1 MGPKEPVTF
10 LGVETSEVPRVLSE
24 QMGLPRGF
32 GVVVDYVVPN
42 GPAAAAGLQASDI
55 IRMLNDQQIVDP
67 SQLGKLVRSFAE
79 GTSVDLTL
87 LRKGKEVKVSVKLG
101 KKDVPVGH
109 GPFGFE
115 QEWNFDDLDKMKFDF
130 KAPDMS
136 AVREAVARAKDQAMR
151 ARDEAQRAV
160 RGLRIVTTDDGL
172 TKSTRIDLG
181 KATITFSDDQ
191 GELKMESVEGRKML
205 TAKDAQGKVLY
216 NGPIDTEE
224 ERAKLPANVRQRFE
238 KLERQELP
246 KVPAAPNPRKLLAL
260 PNRRNRR
267 ACSTC
272 APSAPR
278 LRLTIAAAGSA
289 ARLSCKRSSLQ
300 HTCRRVALR
309 SAVDGVAGIKT
320 RTPRCGHFRAR
331 GKAQPLLR
339 VGYGQNETSTVRKRL
354 ATVALAPTISC
365 ARPAAAHDD
374 ARAKTL
380 RASADGRENAHI
392 ARSVRSLSLPRFCLF
407 CPRKLRLDRRSP
419 DADDRDRVGSLR
431 AHPFGYGARPGRAR
445 RRGPN
450 HRAFASG
457 RTSCGSFQPQVDHPV
472 FASRERVMLGLPGA
486 HFLESP
492 GHSTNS
498 RRRE

>member
-1 MGPKEPVTF
+1 MKKQIILTTALAALFPLAAFAQSPNSTASVPPVPAVPPVQAVAPVPPVPPPRGHMHEHDMGPKEPVTF

-24 QMGLPRGF
+24 QMDLPRGF

-67 SQLGKLVRSFAE
+67 GQLGKLVRSFGE

-130 KAPDMS
+130 KAPDMT

-151 ARDEAQRAV
+151 ARDDAQRAV

-205 TAKDAQGKVLY
+205 TAKDAQGKVLF

-238 KLERQELP
+238 TLERQELP
-246 KVPAAPNPRKLLAL
+246 EVPAAPEP
-260 PNRRNRR
+260 PE
-267 ACSTC
+267 
-272 APSAPR
+272 APR
-278 LRLTIAAAGSA
+278 TPELEESTRL
-289 ARLSCKRSSLQ
+289 Q
-300 HTCRRVALR
+300 
-309 SAVDGVAGIKT
+309 D
-320 RTPRCGHFRAR
+320 
-331 GKAQPLLR
+331 
-339 VGYGQNETSTVRKRL
+339 
-354 ATVALAPTISC
+354 
-365 ARPAAAHDD
+365 
-374 ARAKTL
+374 L
-380 RASADGRENAHI
+380 RAE
-392 ARSVRSLSLPRFCLF
+392 
-407 CPRKLRLDRRSP
+407 
-419 DADDRDRVGSLR
+419 R
-431 AHPFGYGARPGRAR
+431 AALT
-445 RRGPN
+445 PN
-450 HRAFASG
+450 HRSG
-457 RTSCGSFQPQVDHPV
+457 WVR
-472 FASRERVMLGLPGA
+472 
-486 HFLESP
+486 
-492 GHSTNS
+492 STFVL
-498 RRRE
+498 

>member
-1 MGPKEPVTF
+1 MKKQIILTTAVAALFPLAAFAQSPDSTASVPPAPPVPPVQAVPPAPPVPPPRGHMHEHDMGPKEPVTF

-24 QMGLPRGF
+24 QMDLPRGF

-205 TAKDAQGKVLY
+205 TAKDAQGKVLF

-246 KVPAAPNPRKLLAL
+246 KVPAAPEP
-260 PNRRNRR
+260 PE
-267 ACSTC
+267 
-272 APSAPR
+272 APR
-278 LRLTIAAAGSA
+278 APEPQES
-289 ARLSCKRSSLQ
+289 ARLQ
-300 HTCRRVALR
+300 HLR
-309 SAVDGVAGIKT
+309 AE
-320 RTPRCGHFRAR
+320 RA
-331 GKAQPLLR
+331 
-339 VGYGQNETSTVRKRL
+339 
-354 ATVALAPTISC
+354 ALAPN
-365 ARPAAAHDD
+365 H
-374 ARAKTL
+374 
-380 RASADGRENAHI
+380 
-392 ARSVRSLSLPRFCLF
+392 RSGWVRSTFVL
-407 CPRKLRLDRRSP
+407 
-419 DADDRDRVGSLR
+419 
-431 AHPFGYGARPGRAR
+431 
-445 RRGPN
+445 
-450 HRAFASG
+450 
-457 RTSCGSFQPQVDHPV
+457 
-472 FASRERVMLGLPGA
+472 
-486 HFLESP
+486 
-492 GHSTNS
+492 
-498 RRRE
+498 

>member
-55 IRMLNDQQIVDP
+55 IRMLNDQQIVNP

-101 KKDVPVGH
+101 KKDVPVGR

-205 TAKDAQGKVLY
+205 TAKDAQGKVLF

-246 KVPAAPNPRKLLAL
+246 EGP
-260 PNRRNRR
+260 
-267 ACSTC
+267 
-272 APSAPR
+272 
-278 LRLTIAAAGSA
+278 G
-289 ARLSCKRSSLQ
+289 
-300 HTCRRVALR
+300 
-309 SAVDGVAGIKT
+309 
-320 RTPRCGHFRAR
+320 
-331 GKAQPLLR
+331 
-339 VGYGQNETSTVRKRL
+339 
-354 ATVALAPTISC
+354 
-365 ARPAAAHDD
+365 
-374 ARAKTL
+374 
-380 RASADGRENAHI
+380 
-392 ARSVRSLSLPRFCLF
+392 
-407 CPRKLRLDRRSP
+407 CP
-419 DADDRDRVGSLR
+419 
-431 AHPFGYGARPGRAR
+431 
-445 RRGPN
+445 
-450 HRAFASG
+450 
-457 RTSCGSFQPQVDHPV
+457 
-472 FASRERVMLGLPGA
+472 
-486 HFLESP
+486 
-492 GHSTNS
+492 
-498 RRRE
+498 

>member
-1 MGPKEPVTF
+1 MKKQIILTTALAALFPLAAFAQSPNATASVPPVPAVPPVQAVPPAPPAPPPRGHMHEHDMGPKEPVTF

-24 QMGLPRGF
+24 QMDLPRGF

-191 GELKMESVEGRKML
+191 GELKMESVEG
-205 TAKDAQGKVLY
+205 GK
-216 NGPIDTEE
+216 
-224 ERAKLPANVRQRFE
+224 
-238 KLERQELP
+238 
-246 KVPAAPNPRKLLAL
+246 
-260 PNRRNRR
+260 
-267 ACSTC
+267 C
-272 APSAPR
+272 
-278 LRLTIAAAGSA
+278 
-289 ARLSCKRSSLQ
+289 
-300 HTCRRVALR
+300 
-309 SAVDGVAGIKT
+309 
-320 RTPRCGHFRAR
+320 
-331 GKAQPLLR
+331 
-339 VGYGQNETSTVRKRL
+339 
-354 ATVALAPTISC
+354 
-365 ARPAAAHDD
+365 
-374 ARAKTL
+374 
-380 RASADGRENAHI
+380 
-392 ARSVRSLSLPRFCLF
+392 
-407 CPRKLRLDRRSP
+407 
-419 DADDRDRVGSLR
+419 
-431 AHPFGYGARPGRAR
+431 
-445 RRGPN
+445 
-450 HRAFASG
+450 
-457 RTSCGSFQPQVDHPV
+457 
-472 FASRERVMLGLPGA
+472 
-486 HFLESP
+486 
-492 GHSTNS
+492 
-498 RRRE
+498 